1 MEAGCGV
8 MSTESPGRNRLAP
21 FFVPNRAHHES
32 NGQDPEFGEQ
42 TFDIRVHVRD
52 AFPKSLQIH
61 HK

>member
-1 MEAGCGV
+1 V
-8 MSTESPGRNRLAP
+8 TVSSYTWPYKTDT
-21 FFVPNRAHHES
+21 FFFPNRATTES